1 MKLAY
6 TYWQGK
12 SGFLVGYLNDWPEH
26 WTQGKDIAELEEM
39 LRDLYEIKQE
49 EEQESHVEKKTG
61 ILEVTTI

>member
-1 MKLAY
+1 MVLKY

-39 LRDLYEIKQE
+39 LLDLYEIKQE
-49 EEQESHVEKKTG
+49 EEQESPIEKKTG
-61 ILEVTTI
+61 ILEIASV

>member
-12 SGFLVGYLNDWPEH
+12 SGFLVGHLNDWPEH

-61 ILEVTTI
+61 ILEVTIK